1 MAAGMEDAGDD
12 HDEHED
18 DDDEGGGRGDDDDG
32 GGGDGGD
39 GGDVYEESLHQVAAD
54 VEPPRCTQSSLSKM
68 NAMLY
73 LVFEGVPGAS
83 RLWWC
88 RASTSSRAG
97 PVSRRCSPEGR
108 HICQCCTG

>member
-18 DDDEGGGRGDDDDG
+18 DDDDEGGGRGDDDDG
-32 GGGDGGD
+32 GGGD

-68 NAMLY
+68 NAMSY

>member
-18 DDDEGGGRGDDDDG
+18 DDDDEGGGRGDDDDG
-32 GGGDGGD
+32 GGGD

-73 LVFEGVPGAS
+73 LVFEGGPGAS